1 MLYTFMESLES
12 DELIHFEQCS
22 VPVLYYDCLQQ
33 ILQKDISCCGKKVIL
48 KLFVVDLFTL
58 LTSLTVVH
66 LYREWL

>member
-22 VPVLYYDCLQQ
+22 VPLLYYDFLQQ

-58 LTSLTVVH
+58 LTSLIVVH
-66 LYREWL
+66 LYRKWL

>member
-1 MLYTFMESLES
+1 MFYTFESLES

-22 VPVLYYDCLQQ
+22 VPVLYYDFLQQ
-33 ILQKDISCCGKKVIL
+33 ILQKDISCCGKKVIF